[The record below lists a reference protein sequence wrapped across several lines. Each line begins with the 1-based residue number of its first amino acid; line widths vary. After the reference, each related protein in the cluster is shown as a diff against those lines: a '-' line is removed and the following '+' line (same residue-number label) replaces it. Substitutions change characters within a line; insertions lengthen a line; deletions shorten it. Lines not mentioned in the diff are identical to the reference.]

1 MSVRPLHRY
10 YQQTATPITPLQ
22 QSARHSGAEPLVRRD
37 LLRSPV
43 VRGICSAQSVRGK
56 QLSPFNFGDLWQFW
70 QFPPLRFKG
79 FGLWAMSLTP
89 AAPESPPSAT
99 NRQRPSHRYN
109 QPPAI
114 PRPNRCCAAIFNPS
128 FREAEE
134 SAPPKAFGGN
144 NSRLSLS
151 AIFGN
156 SGISG
161 NSHLCVSRFW
171 GLRNVAYTSGARQ
184 STIRALI
191 SAIWSWIA
199 PNCFPFPFLGVSLSC
214 STSHSS

>member
-22 QSARHSGAEPLVRRD
+22 QSARHSEAEPLLRRD
-37 LLRSPV
+37 LLLSPV
-43 VRGICSAQSVRGK
+43 GRGICSAQSVRGK

-109 QPPAI
+109 QPPAL
-114 PRPNRCCAAIFNPS
+114 PRPYLCRAATVNPTCP
-128 FREAEE
+128 EPDE
-134 SAPPKAFGGN
+134 SAPPKAFGGTH
-144 NSRLSLS
+144 SR
-151 AIFGN
+151 
-156 SGISG
+156 
-161 NSHLCVSRFW
+161 
-171 GLRNVAYTSGARQ
+171 
-184 STIRALI
+184 
-191 SAIWSWIA
+191 
-199 PNCFPFPFLGVSLSC
+199 
-214 STSHSS
+214 